1 MLASHTV
8 TISLIFVSI
17 CRTVAVD
24 IPEENSVVPLVA
36 LVVTASPGVD
46 VCYSANRVIN
56 IEYSCAGKSW
66 STTVG
71 PMDTKAVKYSLNEL
85 KFKNQKV
92 IVMTA
97 NGTYKQMRDWIY
109 GVKQNKHVEKWRPYT
124 TWYGS
129 DGTRHSLHGVAG
141 LLSFLEVIPILGRP
155 AEVMA
160 LRVSIPSVLEAFILD
175 GQA

>member
-1 MLASHTV
+1 M
-8 TISLIFVSI
+8 
-17 CRTVAVD
+17 D
-24 IPEENSVVPLVA
+24 IPEENPAVTHVA
-36 LVVTASPGVD
+36 PVMTASPGVD
-46 VCYSANRVIN
+46 VCYSADRVIN

-92 IVMTA
+92 IVMTTD
-97 NGTYKQMRDWIY
+97 GTYKQIRDWIY
-109 GVKQNKHVEKWRPYT
+109 EVKPNNKHVEKWRPYT

-129 DGTRHSLHGVAG
+129 DGIRRSLHGVAG

-160 LRVSIPSVLEAFILD
+160 LRESIPGVLQAYILD
-175 GQA
+175 GQS

>member
-1 MLASHTV
+1 M
-8 TISLIFVSI
+8 
-17 CRTVAVD
+17 D
-24 IPEENSVVPLVA
+24 IPEATSVVTLVA
-36 LVVTASPGVD
+36 PVMTTSPGID
-46 VCYSANRVIN
+46 VCYSADRIIN

-92 IVMTA
+92 VVMTA
-97 NGTYKQMRDWIY
+97 DGTYKQIRDWIY
-109 GVKQNKHVEKWRPYT
+109 EVKQNKHVEKWRPYT

-160 LRVSIPSVLEAFILD
+160 LRESIPGVLQAFILD
-175 GQA
+175 GQS